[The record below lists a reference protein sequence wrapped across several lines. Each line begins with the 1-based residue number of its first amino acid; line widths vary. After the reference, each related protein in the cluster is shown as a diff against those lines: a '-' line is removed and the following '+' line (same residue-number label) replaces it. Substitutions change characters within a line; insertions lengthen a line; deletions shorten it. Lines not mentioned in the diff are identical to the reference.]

1 MLRVTRRARRA
12 LAAAGVVAAVAA
24 SAAPVWAAPPSDGPG
39 RSETRNKHRAEDTT
53 TTTTTSSSSPS
64 SVPGRSQAARH
75 LATATTVAGGQAGV
89 DDKAAKAEARESVAA
104 ASITAA
110 ALGLTIETITWDI
123 VGLDSTDVDD
133 GPNTYPVGVRV
144 CATGGSASDVTVTF
158 TWDSFN
164 PYLNLLGTSVLA
176 IASLADGACADRYFF
191 VVVTRD
197 EAAYDTTR
205 SYHVT
210 ASADGV
216 PTVSTPVPRQLY
228 VEKLLSQNRNSV
240 LSVEGPTTVYEGE
253 TVTYTVTASTAPNGY
268 SQLTTFLT
276 MLGPIFQLT
285 EVDLTYETPS
295 GRQPS
300 PYVDACGWDPD
311 PTSPTYR
318 SCIGPEKVPGGAAGG
333 DLVGTF
339 SGVVVGTG
347 STTMSN
353 AIIDVSGSS
362 YHYNTDYGTAPNLIA
377 VLALPSTDLALTKS
391 ALGSFIAG
399 TTGAFR
405 LTVGNLGPSTSGTP
419 VVVTDSLP
427 SGMTFLDASGDGW
440 TCTAAGRQVT
450 CTHAAALAAGTSSS
464 VTVLVSLADSLVGA
478 TVNSAVVSS
487 PARDVAPDNNTA
499 TARATVVTL
508 EEARATTPE
517 AVSRSGTRTDSGA
530 TGAGAAAAAGSQS
543 LAVTGADDSAAL
555 TLLGLALVVVG
566 GGVRRAGR
574 RRST

>member
-1 MLRVTRRARRA
+1 MSSSISSVPERSQATPH
-12 LAAAGVVAAVAA
+12 GV
-24 SAAPVWAAPPSDGPG
+24 
-39 RSETRNKHRAEDTT
+39 TT
-53 TTTTTSSSSPS
+53 TTTAPAGAAGDAAD
-64 SVPGRSQAARH
+64 GR
-75 LATATTVAGGQAGV
+75 
-89 DDKAAKAEARESVAA
+89 KAAKAERGTSATV
-104 ASITAA
+104 TAA
-110 ALGLTIETITWDI
+110 AVGLTIETITWDI

-144 CATGGSASDVTVTF
+144 CATGGSTSGITVTF

-164 PYLNLLGTSVLA
+164 PYLNLLGTSVLT
-176 IASLADGACADRYFF
+176 IASLADGTCADRYFF

-210 ASADGV
+210 ATADGV

-268 SQLTTFLT
+268 SQLTTFLA
-276 MLGPIFQLT
+276 MLGPIFQLIDV
-285 EVDLTYETPS
+285 ELTYENPAGTQS
-295 GRQPS
+295 S

-311 PTSPTYR
+311 SSSPTYR
-318 SCIGPEKVPGGAAGG
+318 SCVGPEKVPGGAAGG
-333 DLVGTF
+333 ALIGTF

-377 VLALPSTDLALTKS
+377 VVSLPTADLALTK
-391 ALGSFIAG
+391 AAVGSFIAG

-405 LTVGNLGPSTSGTP
+405 LTVGNLGPSASGTP

-427 SGMTFLDASGDGW
+427 AGMTFLDSAGDGW
-440 TCTAAGRQVT
+440 TCSAAGQQVT

-464 VTVLVSLADSLVGA
+464 VTILVSLADSLVGA
-478 TVNSAVVSS
+478 TVNSAVVSG
-487 PARDVAPDNNTA
+487 PARDVVPANNAA

-517 AVSRSGTRTDSGA
+517 AVSRSGARTDSAA
-530 TGAGAAAAAGSQS
+530 TGAGAVAAAAAGAARPQS
-543 LAVTGADDSAAL
+543 LAVTGAGDSATL
-555 TLLGLALVVVG
+555 TLLGIALVGAGVV
-566 GGVRRAGR
+566 VRRAGR
-574 RRST
+574 RRSA